1 MKNLTFFLILTT
13 ALTYGCASDR
23 SDDYVVEEQREELG
37 IEDEGFYE
45 DEGLYDDPDGL
56 YEDPGLAD

>member
-1 MKNLTFFLILTT
+1 MKNLTFFLILMT

-45 DEGLYDDPDGL
+45 EEGL